1 MRGWCGRPPRA
12 TCRNCV
18 EGRRL
23 LLGRSQVCLNR
34 RGPKM
39 QAPLPLTRKCITVRP
54 CKRGCRSTVWCNR
67 TSYAMRSWTDFW
79 PMTPSAPPRW
89 AGRGER
95 RRSTCLSTEQGA
107 NALGLCLD
115 TKCSFTRLLRSKE
128 AALVQTA
135 PLHGIVARRPFV
147 ESADQGMAVT
157 VHSVGLLVSGE
168 LGRGAVVVETAS
180 GEQRT
185 IASTEVS

>member
-1 MRGWCGRPPRA
+1 MPWACA
-12 TCRNCV
+12 
-18 EGRRL
+18 
-23 LLGRSQVCLNR
+23 
-34 RGPKM
+34 
-39 QAPLPLTRKCITVRP
+39 
-54 CKRGCRSTVWCNR
+54 
-67 TSYAMRSWTDFW
+67 WTLSVVSPDFC
-79 PMTPSAPPRW
+79 AV
-89 AGRGER
+89 
-95 RRSTCLSTEQGA
+95 
-107 NALGLCLD
+107 
-115 TKCSFTRLLRSKE
+115 KE
-128 AALVQTA
+128 AALVQSA